1 MKKLFMNIEEIKN
14 NFSDNLKNLIK
25 ESGKSN
31 NKIAKDLGITYQA
44 LANYKNGRIPQI
56 EMIFKIKEYFNVE
69 LKELLE
75 TKMFEYV
82 IMENIITKKVLK
94 RKGE

>member
-1 MKKLFMNIEEIKN
+1 MNIEEIKN

-25 ESGKSN
+25 ESGKNN

>member
-1 MKKLFMNIEEIKN
+1 MSIEEVRD
-14 NFSDNLKNLIK
+14 NFSNNLKNLIE

-31 NKIAKDLGITYQA
+31 TEIAKDLGITYQA
-44 LANYKNGRIPQI
+44 LANYKKGRIPQI

-75 TKMFEYV
+75 TKIFEY
-82 IMENIITKKVLK
+82 IIVEDIIIKKILQ
-94 RKGE
+94 RKGK